1 MSEITPHN
9 PLEGERPELTLDLN
23 DGSEEHISIVIVH
36 KDRPEYLNICL
47 QSIAVTSFNNN
58 YEIIVVDN
66 NSGKESQEF
75 LDDIEDEVTVVRNKE
90 NLYWGPAANKGFKEI
105 SESSKY
111 VVFMHC
117 DVVITNPAWL
127 DLLVNVSESQN
138 AGLVG
143 TELQSYYMQNQK
155 VDFIQEWLVL
165 ITKECFE
172 ACGPFEE
179 SVPQVGCPFIFTMQC
194 QRKGFNPQVMRN
206 PIAHH
211 YRIFSLDINDYERLT
226 EQATVTWPKVIQEI
240 QSESV

>member
-1 MSEITPHN
+1 
-9 PLEGERPELTLDLN
+9 
-23 DGSEEHISIVIVH
+23 
-36 KDRPEYLNICL
+36 
-47 QSIAVTSFNNN
+47 
-58 YEIIVVDN
+58 
-66 NSGKESQEF
+66 
-75 LDDIEDEVTVVRNKE
+75 
-90 NLYWGPAANKGFKEI
+90 
-105 SESSKY
+105 
-111 VVFMHC
+111 MHC

-127 DLLVNVSESQN
+127 DLLINVSESQS

-165 ITKECFE
+165 LTRECFE

-179 SVPQVGCPFIFTMQC
+179 SVPQVGCPFVLTMQC

-226 EQATVTWPKVIQEI
+226 EQATVTLPKVIQEI